1 MLADNR
7 DLVLN
12 IELKNY
18 NTKRITATLFRK
30 HKFHHPMLILIRGML
45 LYIIYLPRAAP
56 SVESSFAVNYLYPTT
71 LSRPAVSIL
80 TVTQSGL
87 PRRTLAPGTEL
98 KVTMTRAGTC
108 ASGIQQYSVNTI
120 TIALRSRLWR
130 GRVHCRAGGAAGAAR
145 GGGAAM
151 HRARAAA
158 AQQARHVR
166 RRLNG
171 CSVNDSRRES
181 PSPSLQTTFKLFRIP
196 APN

>member
-1 MLADNR
+1 M
-7 DLVLN
+7 LN

-30 HKFHHPMLILIRGML
+30 HEFHHPMLILIRGML

-87 PRRTLAPGTEL
+87 PRRTLASCTDL

-151 HRARAAA
+151 HRARPRPSAGAARPPPP
-158 AQQARHVR
+158 QWTLRQ
-166 RRLNG
+166 
-171 CSVNDSRRES
+171 
-181 PSPSLQTTFKLFRIP
+181 
-196 APN
+196 